1 MHNSFLAFLC
11 LCFCTVLK
19 GQALYGT
26 SGLLH
31 MPTADMQKDKT
42 VMLGGN
48 VLDKHPLSTY
58 WNNKNYTYTYNY
70 YINVT
75 IFPWLEVAY
84 TCTLVKGVKGNY
96 WPEQT
101 WGKFRNQDRNFQEGS
116 VYGRKA
122 GGKNGLLNLYWEPMI
137 PEVLIIMVVVI
148 SILIKKLVLIII
160 SIVFSGCNETF
171 VFSECGGIRASY
183 GLYL

>member
-58 WNNKNYTYTYNY
+58 WNNKNYITANTDNKATK
-70 YINVT
+70 NSRWNLSRR
-75 IFPWLEVAY
+75 PNRLEFF
-84 TCTLVKGVKGNY
+84 LS
-96 WPEQT
+96 
-101 WGKFRNQDRNFQEGS
+101 F
-116 VYGRKA
+116 
-122 GGKNGLLNLYWEPMI
+122 
-137 PEVLIIMVVVI
+137 
-148 SILIKKLVLIII
+148 IL
-160 SIVFSGCNETF
+160 
-171 VFSECGGIRASY
+171 
-183 GLYL
+183 

>member
-75 IFPWLEVAY
+75 IFPWLE
-84 TCTLVKGVKGNY
+84 
-96 WPEQT
+96 
-101 WGKFRNQDRNFQEGS
+101 S
-116 VYGRKA
+116 
-122 GGKNGLLNLYWEPMI
+122 
-137 PEVLIIMVVVI
+137 
-148 SILIKKLVLIII
+148 SI
-160 SIVFSGCNETF
+160 
-171 VFSECGGIRASY
+171 Y
-183 GLYL
+183 LYLGKGS

>member
-48 VLDKHPLSTY
+48 VLDK
-58 WNNKNYTYTYNY
+58 
-70 YINVT
+70 I
-75 IFPWLEVAY
+75 
-84 TCTLVKGVKGNY
+84 
-96 WPEQT
+96 
-101 WGKFRNQDRNFQEGS
+101 
-116 VYGRKA
+116 GRA
-122 GGKNGLLNLYWEPMI
+122 H
-137 PEVLIIMVVVI
+137 V
-148 SILIKKLVLIII
+148 
-160 SIVFSGCNETF
+160 
-171 VFSECGGIRASY
+171 
-183 GLYL
+183 